1 MIALVSGWHAAHDLV
16 MLEVET
22 RLDRG
27 EEMVVAAPA
36 LIESYAVLTR
46 LPAPHRISST
56 VAAQMLQVNFM
67 EYVTVALEP
76 DAYRSLVVGAPSRA
90 IAGGALYD
98 AVILECAL
106 RAGADAVLTLNGRH
120 FSRLAGEA
128 VKIVVPGP
136 DGRI

>member
-1 MIALVSGWHAAHDLV
+1 MIALVSGWHATHELV
-16 MLEVET
+16 TLEVEA

-27 EEMVVAAPA
+27 EEMVIAAPA
-36 LIESYAVLTR
+36 LVESYAVLTR

-56 VAAQMLQVNFM
+56 VAAQILELSFM

-76 DAYRSLVVGAPSRA
+76 DAYRSLIVHAPGRA

-106 RAGADAVLTLNGRH
+106 HAGADAVLTLNGRH
-120 FSRLAGEA
+120 FNRLAGEA
-128 VKIVVPGP
+128 VKVIVPGS
-136 DGRI
+136 GGGI